1 MSSDAVITLKNVSK
15 CYQIYDKPR
24 DRLLQM
30 LMRGRRTYYRE
41 FWALHEI
48 SLEVGRGEVLGIV
61 GRNGAG
67 KSTLLQLICGTL
79 GTSSGSM
86 SVNGRVAALLE
97 LGAGFNP
104 EFSGREN
111 VYLSATVMGLSHK
124 EIDARYDEIVQ
135 FAGIGGFIDQPVKT
149 YSSGMYVRLA
159 FAVATSV
166 DPGILV
172 IDEALSV
179 GDGAFARKSFD
190 RIMQLKEKGATI
202 LFCSHSMYHI
212 EAICNR
218 ALWLEEGRVMM
229 FGAPA
234 GVVSAYNTALMV
246 NQEKPRYEED
256 ELSRPAAPVLAG
268 PARFTRITASS
279 GGVSGRQLS
288 LRSGESDLLIRI
300 EFISDQALAT
310 PTIAFGLNNMAGAI
324 VSSAGTLYDDSK
336 VRRNPDGSGTVEL
349 LLPKLPLMRGT
360 YRLNLY
366 LACERLIHVY
376 DEAANCVELEV
387 SHAGIEQGV
396 VFLPHQ
402 WRNVE

>member
-1 MSSDAVITLKNVSK
+1 
-15 CYQIYDKPR
+15 
-24 DRLLQM
+24 
-30 LMRGRRTYYRE
+30 
-41 FWALHEI
+41 
-48 SLEVGRGEVLGIV
+48 
-61 GRNGAG
+61 
-67 KSTLLQLICGTL
+67 
-79 GTSSGSM
+79 
-86 SVNGRVAALLE
+86 
-97 LGAGFNP
+97 
-104 EFSGREN
+104 
-111 VYLSATVMGLSHK
+111 
-124 EIDARYDEIVQ
+124 
-135 FAGIGGFIDQPVKT
+135 
-149 YSSGMYVRLA
+149 
-159 FAVATSV
+159 
-166 DPGILV
+166 
-172 IDEALSV
+172 
-179 GDGAFARKSFD
+179 
-190 RIMQLKEKGATI
+190 
-202 LFCSHSMYHI
+202 
-212 EAICNR
+212 
-218 ALWLEEGRVMM
+218 M

-268 PARFTRITASS
+268 QARFTRITASS